1 MAEATEGA
9 GPMAAAMSAMEVAAL
24 PARVAVAVAL
34 GVQAQAEWARLGRIG
49 KVEALAAQGV
59 AMGALLVMVARI
71 LTGAAVGMAGAGAMG
86 APQAQA
92 HHRMAIPVQ
101 GLRQAVQVRALVA
114 IPTAGVCR
122 AANSLPGRSLAFW
135 LRPSRWRAHL

>member
-1 MAEATEGA
+1 
-9 GPMAAAMSAMEVAAL
+9 MAAAMSAMEVAAL
-24 PARVAVAVAL
+24 PARVALAVAL
-34 GVQAQAEWARLGRIG
+34 GVQAQAEWARLVRIG

-59 AMGALLVMVARI
+59 ALGALLVMVARI

-92 HHRMAIPVQ
+92 HHRTAIPVQ

>member
-1 MAEATEGA
+1 
-9 GPMAAAMSAMEVAAL
+9 MAAAMSAMEVAAL

-49 KVEALAAQGV
+49 KVEALAAQGG
-59 AMGALLVMVARI
+59 ALGALLVMVARI
-71 LTGAAVGMAGAGAMG
+71 LTGAAVGMAGVGAMG

>member
-1 MAEATEGA
+1 
-9 GPMAAAMSAMEVAAL
+9 MAAAMSAMEVAAL

-49 KVEALAAQGV
+49 NVEALAAQGV
-59 AMGALLVMVARI
+59 ALGALLVMVARI

-101 GLRQAVQVRALVA
+101 GLRQAVQMRALVA

-122 AANSLPGRSLAFW
+122 AANSLPGRSLSFW

>member
-1 MAEATEGA
+1 
-9 GPMAAAMSAMEVAAL
+9 MAAAMSAMEVAAL
-24 PARVAVAVAL
+24 PARMAVAVAL

-49 KVEALAAQGV
+49 KVEALATQGV

>member
-1 MAEATEGA
+1 
-9 GPMAAAMSAMEVAAL
+9 MAAAMSAMEVAAL

-34 GVQAQAEWARLGRIG
+34 GVQAQVEWARLGRIG

-59 AMGALLVMVARI
+59 ALGALLVMVARI

-114 IPTAGVCR
+114 IPTARVCR

>member
-1 MAEATEGA
+1 
-9 GPMAAAMSAMEVAAL
+9 MAAAMSAMEVAVL

-49 KVEALAAQGV
+49 KVEALAAPGV
-59 AMGALLVMVARI
+59 ALGALLVMVARI

>member
-1 MAEATEGA
+1 
-9 GPMAAAMSAMEVAAL
+9 MAAAMSAMEVAAL

-34 GVQAQAEWARLGRIG
+34 GVQAQVEWARLGRIG

-59 AMGALLVMVARI
+59 ALGALLVMVARI

>member
-1 MAEATEGA
+1 
-9 GPMAAAMSAMEVAAL
+9 MAAAMSAMEVAAL

-49 KVEALAAQGV
+49 KVEALAAPGV
-59 AMGALLVMVARI
+59 ALGALLVMVARI

-135 LRPSRWRAHL
+135 LRPPRWRAHL

>member
-1 MAEATEGA
+1 
-9 GPMAAAMSAMEVAAL
+9 MAAAMSAMEVAAL

-34 GVQAQAEWARLGRIG
+34 GVQAQAEWARLVRIG

-59 AMGALLVMVARI
+59 ALGALLVMVARI

-135 LRPSRWRAHL
+135 LRPPRWRAHL

>member
-1 MAEATEGA
+1 
-9 GPMAAAMSAMEVAAL
+9 MEVAAL

-59 AMGALLVMVARI
+59 ALGALLVMVARI

-135 LRPSRWRAHL
+135 QRPSRWRAHL

>member
-1 MAEATEGA
+1 
-9 GPMAAAMSAMEVAAL
+9 MAAAMSAMEVAAL
-24 PARVAVAVAL
+24 PARMAVAVAL

-59 AMGALLVMVARI
+59 ALGALLVMVARI

>member
-1 MAEATEGA
+1 
-9 GPMAAAMSAMEVAAL
+9 MAAAMSAMEVAAL